1 MNASG
6 RPNTCKTSGKLFSND
21 NESVVRVRN
30 TYAIY
35 PKLEYSS
42 AKAGLTL
49 HKITEWHHLVIKTQV
64 VLDEHADD

>member
-6 RPNTCKTSGKLFSND
+6 RPNTCKTSGNVVAIQHK
-21 NESVVRVRN
+21 SVVRVRN

-35 PKLEYSS
+35 PEQGHSSGKLE
-42 AKAGLTL
+42 LTP
-49 HKITEWHHLVIKTQV
+49 HNTIVWHHMMIKTEV

>member
-6 RPNTCKTSGKLFSND
+6 RPNTCKTSGNVVAIQHK
-21 NESVVRVRN
+21 SVVRVRN

-35 PKLEYSS
+35 PEQGHSS
-42 AKAGLTL
+42 VKTGLIPHNIEL
-49 HKITEWHHLVIKTQV
+49 WHHNLIKTEV